1 MELAI
6 QQVMKPDI
14 CRFIS
19 TYSICL
25 SIFLTIAGC
34 SSSKSTTTSNT
45 AYSNG
50 AYTGKSTRTSSTR
63 PGEIV
68 TEKKVVVTP
77 ATPVVEANLAPGL
90 ERDILNL
97 VNDYRKSKKLPPLQ
111 KNAAMEYQARRHSM
125 DMGTHRIPFGH
136 QGFSF
141 RIKYIEEKV
150 PGATQVG
157 ENVAYGNLSARAVVD
172 GWIQSAEHRKNME
185 GNFKY
190 TGIGVTRNMQNQL
203 YFTQLFAK

>member
-1 MELAI
+1 M
-6 QQVMKPDI
+6 
-14 CRFIS
+14 CRSIG
-19 TYSICL
+19 TYSVCL
-25 SIFLTIAGC
+25 SIILTIAAC
-34 SSSKSTTTSNT
+34 SHSKSTTSSNT

-50 AYTGKSTRTSSTR
+50 SYTGNAGTSSTR
-63 PGEIV
+63 PGGIV
-68 TEKKVVVTP
+68 NNEKKVVVTP

-90 ERDILNL
+90 ERDILGL

-111 KNAAMEYQARRHSM
+111 NNSAMEYQARRHSM

-141 RIKYIEEKV
+141 RIKYIQEKV

-157 ENVAYGNLSARAVVD
+157 ENVAYGNLSAKAVVD
-172 GWIQSAEHRKNME
+172 GWIQSPEHRKNME

-203 YFTQLFAK
+203 YFTQIFAK